1 MNRADLIM
9 LISQRLRVTFFLVTS
24 LSAANAIAQGEWITL
39 IDGTEGIENF
49 NPLGMRTGL
58 PRWLPS
64 VRPKATG
71 PPGWSAGKTIQILK
85 SASNFGHHMMP
96 TAVFIFAVRTPSGFR
111 SRLL

>member
-49 NPLGMRTGL
+49 NPLGDANWTAEMASIRATEGNGSS
-58 PRWLPS
+58 WLVS
-64 VRPKATG
+64 RQNYTNFEIRVEF
-71 PPGWSAGKTIQILK
+71 W
-85 SASNFGHHMMP
+85 ASHDAN
-96 TAVFIFAVRTPSGFR
+96 SGVYLR
-111 SRLL
+111 CQNT